1 MPTDKYET
9 LGPLL
14 SEIGREAVE
23 ITGGDPNGIF
33 LYVEAGDGWVGPS
46 VFKDDGKAVRYFDPS
61 PRLCDLLIEAWEAE
75 EPDKRW
81 AAMEYE
87 IRDGKFDTRLKYPE
101 DLKPDDDVDDRREAV
116 LKARYGNRPVIYP
129 PIPPGMM
136 EFKGKPD

>member
-9 LGPLL
+9 IGPLL
-14 SEIGREAVE
+14 SEIGREAAE
-23 ITGGDPNGIF
+23 IAGGDPNGIF
-33 LYVEAGDGWVGPS
+33 LYVEAGEGWVGPS

-61 PRLCDLLIEAWEAE
+61 SHLCDLLMEAWEAE

-87 IRDGKFDTRLKYPE
+87 IRNGKFDTRLTYPG

-116 LKARYGNRPVIYP
+116 LKARYGDKPVVYP
-129 PIPPGMM
+129 PPPPGMM
-136 EFKGKPD
+136 ELKGHAD